1 MQCSGLDDPQANIM
15 QRMHGILHE
24 TSLQAAQQRETGYSD
39 SLAAGNKR
47 TFSDATLETAG
58 HETKASA
65 PTHFKQATSLLD
77 APTRLW
83 PSKIA
88 DFRPSV
94 ETSEYSQR
102 KAFAATP
109 SSSLDPELSLKHPVY
124 GLPSELVANFSS
136 LGINHIYPW
145 QRSCLRGPNLLN
157 GAKNLVY
164 CAPTGGGKSLVADSE
179 HIFALHCI
187 LVLLLIGAC
196 DSIDGQ
202 TRTRSAWCQ
211 SPSCSPICSTGPGK
225 GSVVA

>member
-1 MQCSGLDDPQANIM
+1 M

-24 TSLQAAQQRETGYSD
+24 TSLQAAQKQENAYSD

-47 TFSDATLETAG
+47 SFSDATLGTG
-58 HETKASA
+58 DHEAKTSA
-65 PTHFKQATSLLD
+65 PTHFKRAISLPD
-77 APTRLW
+77 APTRLL

-179 HIFALHCI
+179 RISALYCI
-187 LVLLLIGAC
+187 IVLLLIGAC
-196 DSIDGQ
+196 DSIDDQ
-202 TRTRSAWCQ
+202 TCTRSPWRQ
-211 SPSCSPICSTGPGK
+211 SPSCSPICSTRPGK